1 VGQPVRPFVL
11 GAAVRRHIRRRA
23 YREHTERRIDSAEI
37 VSSSSWLLIAVLLV
51 PTLLFLIVAW
61 QDRRLVFDD
70 AERDILRTVDIFEQ
84 HARNVFQTHALVAA
98 QIDERIRGMG
108 WDEIAKS
115 EELHQYLESISR
127 RYPQAESLWL
137 LDSAGIVRNS
147 SLVLPQKPIN
157 GADEDFFIELR
168 KGDAGDFISR
178 PIVGKVRGLV
188 HFNLARRRTSGTK
201 NFDGVIVV
209 TVHPTYFIQF
219 WRSVVAQPNQ
229 SAMGLVR
236 ADGTV
241 LAREPFPHY
250 EAPKLGPETRF
261 MQEVG
266 RAPAGG
272 SYRAVSA
279 LDRIERFFA
288 YRKIDG
294 FPVYVTYGVAV
305 RDAAAVWHQHLITYG
320 SFFAIATLGL
330 AVIAV
335 AAMRHA
341 RRAAD
346 ALDHWRATTRQLAA
360 EAKRRA
366 ATEDQLHQA
375 QKMEAPGQMTG
386 GLAHDLNNV
395 LAIISGNLELL
406 RPRITDVRS
415 IQLAERALTAAERA
429 EKSITSLLS
438 FARRQPLRSER
449 FDLNKALQDME
460 GLMHQALGEKIS
472 LETMLSPDLR
482 QVETEPD
489 QSGRFEYHRQC
500 ARRHAGR
507 RRSPNQDRQSGV
519 ERRPGRSSGLVRRPE
534 LCRHR
539 KRNRPPSAVP
549 GFRTLLHNQR
559 ARQGNRARA
568 QHGLW
573 VRKTIPRI
581 GLHPQYCRAG
591 YDDYTISPLR
601 IRRSVSGGR
610 RAGPA
615 EPPLLRV
622 AGGGRWRGRQRLR
635 RAFPYR
641 NGHEHQ
647 R

>member
-1 VGQPVRPFVL
+1 LERLSGDIFDGGRTANIQ
-11 GAAVRRHIRRRA
+11 
-23 YREHTERRIDSAEI
+23 ERRIDSAAI

-375 QKMEAPGQMTG
+375 QMMEALGQMTG

-460 GLMHQALGEKIS
+460 GLMHQALGAKIS

-482 QVETEPD
+482 QVETD
-489 QSGRFEYHRQC
+489 
-500 ARRHAGR
+500 
-507 RRSPNQDRQSGV
+507 PNQTSLAVLNIIVNARDAMPEGGALQIKTANQVLNGDPDDLVGSFVALSFADTGSGIAPHLLSRVFEPFFTTKEPGKGTGLGLSMVYGFAKQSRG
-519 ERRPGRSSGLVRRPE
+519 
-534 LCRHR
+534 
-539 KRNRPPSAVP
+539 
-549 GFRTLLHNQR
+549 
-559 ARQGNRARA
+559 
-568 QHGLW
+568 
-573 VRKTIPRI
+573 
-581 GLHPQYCRAG
+581 
-591 YDDYTISPLR
+591 
-601 IRRSVSGGR
+601 SVSIRSIVGQGTTITLYLPCVSDE
-610 RAGPA
+610 A
-615 EPPLLRV
+615 
-622 AGGGRWRGRQRLR
+622 
-635 RAFPYR
+635 
-641 NGHEHQ
+641 
-647 R
+647 

>member
-1 VGQPVRPFVL
+1 MRLSGDIFDGGRTANIQ
-11 GAAVRRHIRRRA
+11 
-23 YREHTERRIDSAEI
+23 ERRIDSAEI

-375 QKMEAPGQMTG
+375 QMMEALGQMTG

-460 GLMHQALGEKIS
+460 GLMHQALGAKIS

-482 QVETEPD
+482 QVETD
-489 QSGRFEYHRQC
+489 
-500 ARRHAGR
+500 
-507 RRSPNQDRQSGV
+507 PNQTSLAVLNIIVNARDAMPEGGALQIKTANQVLNGDPDDLVGSFVALSFADTGSGIAPHLLSRVFEPFFTTKEPGKGTGLGLSMVYGFAKQSRG
-519 ERRPGRSSGLVRRPE
+519 
-534 LCRHR
+534 
-539 KRNRPPSAVP
+539 
-549 GFRTLLHNQR
+549 
-559 ARQGNRARA
+559 
-568 QHGLW
+568 
-573 VRKTIPRI
+573 
-581 GLHPQYCRAG
+581 
-591 YDDYTISPLR
+591 
-601 IRRSVSGGR
+601 SVSIRSIVGQGTTITLYLPCVSDE
-610 RAGPA
+610 A
-615 EPPLLRV
+615 
-622 AGGGRWRGRQRLR
+622 
-635 RAFPYR
+635 
-641 NGHEHQ
+641 
-647 R
+647 